1 MSSTQTA
8 RKELRLSRT
17 FDAPRAVVFQAWTDP
32 QQVAR
37 WWGPAGWSNPVCEI
51 DARPGGR
58 IHIVMRGP
66 EPWGDSPMD
75 GQFRELVAPERLV
88 FTTTA
93 IPDVNGNP
101 QLETLNTVTFAEHDG
116 KTTISVHIV
125 VLRSTPEA
133 APALAGMEEGW
144 KQQLERLAAALR

>member
-8 RKELRLSRT
+8 QTELRLTRS
-17 FDAPRAVVFQAWTDP
+17 FDAPRTVLFQAWTDP
-32 QQVAR
+32 RQVAR
-37 WWGPAGWSNPVCEI
+37 WWGPAGWSNPVCEL
-51 DARPGGR
+51 DVRPGGK

-75 GQFRELVAPERLV
+75 GQFREVVAPERLV

-93 IPDVNGNP
+93 IPGADGSP
-101 QLETLNTVTFAEHDG
+101 QLETVNTVTFAEHDG

-144 KQQLERLAAALR
+144 KQQLERLAAAL